1 MRAYYLPFSDV
12 LVHQQQEGL
21 LTQQEV
27 SGHMSSQTDTDIT
40 TVDMFVLPVS
50 MFVFYRVM
58 DNNVD
63 E

>member
-12 LVHQQQEGL
+12 LVHQPHAGL